1 MVVADNS
8 PGRPR
13 PAPHTLRLATIGAGR
28 IGSNHA
34 AIVARQIPGVTL
46 AAVSDPVPGAA
57 ERLATEL
64 GAPPATTDVHEVL
77 DREDIDG
84 VLITAPA
91 RAHTDPHGARR
102 ALSIALAAIRSVE
115 TDRPVTIAEV
125 TA

>member
-13 PAPHTLRLATIGAGR
+13 PVPHTLRLATIGAGR

-34 AIVARQIPGVTL
+34 AIVARQIPGVTP
-46 AAVSDPVPGAA
+46 AAVSDPVPGTA

-64 GAPPATTDVHEVL
+64 GAPLAT
-77 DREDIDG
+77 
-84 VLITAPA
+84 
-91 RAHTDPHGARR
+91 
-102 ALSIALAAIRSVE
+102 IALEAIRSVE